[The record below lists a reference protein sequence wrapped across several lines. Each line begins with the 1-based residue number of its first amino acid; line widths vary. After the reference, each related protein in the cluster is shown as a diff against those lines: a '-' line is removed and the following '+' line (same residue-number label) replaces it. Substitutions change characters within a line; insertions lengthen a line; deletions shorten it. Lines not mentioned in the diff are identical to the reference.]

1 MSLVLLALVMA
12 CLIGFTVAVE
22 RSAQPSPL
30 PKAIAQR
37 SRR

>member
-1 MSLVLLALVMA
+1 MSLLLLALVMA

-22 RSAQPSPL
+22 RSAQPTL

>member
-1 MSLVLLALVMA
+1 MSLVLLVVVMA
-12 CLIGFTVAVE
+12 CLIGFTVEVE
-22 RSAQPSPL
+22 RSNQPRL